1 MMDFIALALSLAAVI
16 LSAATAYGQQAGEG
30 VRLEHATIV
39 TSPDEPSFI
48 QYGIQELAG
57 YLKELTGDEVP
68 VVASLDSGAGV
79 RIVVGTDSVKKLFP
93 QSIPGEDLGDEGYV
107 LRTVS
112 QDGAQC
118 VLATGSTPRGT
129 KIALGLLMKKIQSD
143 GMSAFVPVTLDV
155 SGKPAFAKRGMHFNG
170 WAINYPYT
178 FRTWTEEDW
187 QKYLDML
194 SYQGVNLFYHWP
206 FIEIMPV
213 PLSPEDEAYL
223 EECRRVVDYAQK
235 KHGMEVWLMQCTNRV
250 AKDRCG
256 VADPRQ
262 RPYWRPS
269 QEDLN
274 PGNPEHFKAI
284 MASREAMYRIINNA
298 DGVCNIDSDPGFL
311 AEGTFDD
318 YNKVLLGCRALLDRH
333 NLNGKQTKLIN
344 WMLWGW
350 GRKEKIQ
357 LEGLMDHQRLALRA
371 LIEGGP
377 KPLWLIS
384 GQFPEYLPM
393 VRDEG
398 LISRTVYLPYGIIER
413 EPGYPVTNVEIDAV
427 RGMFNGPDAKFP
439 GLAGIMGNVQ
449 TPLLQ
454 FPNLFYFTSSMCDSN
469 YANVSEKDVLL
480 EVSGYLFP
488 DHRQLLANCY
498 LALKE
503 DDPARIEALVAQLD
517 KIVRNNTLG
526 RPGVF
531 GRKLF
536 PDHRIVTKSLLL
548 QLRMR
553 AAYRRLL
560 AGVTSTTPKA
570 ECEKLLCDY
579 LEAYLAWDTTHGWHN
594 IFGWQAWQLAA
605 FPYGAIAGE
614 LRKNLRTDSEV
625 NGFFAQAA
633 ESLSSKYDVDIV
645 QQGCIEPFKSAVL
658 AAKQEEAE
666 GE

>member
-517 KIVRNNTLG
+517 KIVRNDTLG

-560 AGVTSTTPKA
+560 AGVTPATPKA

-658 AAKQEEAE
+658 AAKQEETE

>member
-1 MMDFIALALSLAAVI
+1 MMNLASLSLLTAVVI
-16 LSAATAYGQQAGEG
+16 LSAATTSDAQADKR
-30 VRLEHATIV
+30 VLLDHAMIV
-39 TSPDEPSFI
+39 TRSDEPSFI
-48 QYGIQELAG
+48 QYGIQDLAR
-57 YLKELTGDEVP
+57 YLKELTGDQVP
-68 VVASLDSGAGV
+68 VVTSADNTTGM

-93 QSIPGEDLGDEGYV
+93 QSIPGEDLGSEGYV
-107 LRTVS
+107 LRAAS
-112 QDGAQC
+112 KDGADY

-129 KIALGLLMKKIQSD
+129 KIALGLLMKKIQSE
-143 GMSAFVPVTLDV
+143 GTSAFVPAGLDV

-178 FRTWTEEDW
+178 FRSWTEEDW
-187 QKYLDML
+187 QRYLDML
-194 SYQGVNLFYHWP
+194 SYQGVNLFYLWP

-223 EECRRVVDYAQK
+223 EESRRVVDYAQT

-274 PGNPEHFKAI
+274 PGDPEHFKAI

-333 NLNGKQTKLIN
+333 NLNGEQTKLIN

-350 GRKEKIQ
+350 GRREKIQ
-357 LEGLMDHQRLALRA
+357 FEGLVDHQRLALRA
-371 LIEGGP
+371 LIQGGP

-393 VRDEG
+393 CRDEG

-427 RGMFNGPDAKFP
+427 RGIFNGPDAKSP
-439 GLAGIMGNVQ
+439 DVAGIMGNVQ

-480 EVSGYLFP
+480 EVSGHLFP
-488 DHRQLLANCY
+488 DHRQLLADSY

-503 DDPARIEALVAQLD
+503 DDPVKIEELVAQLD
-517 KIVRNNTLG
+517 KIVQNDTFG

-536 PDHRIVTKSLLL
+536 PNHRIVAESVLL

-553 AAYRRLL
+553 AAHRRLL

-614 LRKNLRTDSEV
+614 LRKNLSTDSEV
-625 NGFFAQAA
+625 NDFFAEVAA
-633 ESLSSKYDVDIV
+633 SLSATYDADIV
-645 QQGCIEPFKSAVL
+645 RQGCIEPFKSAVF
-658 AAKQEEAE
+658 AAKPEETE
-666 GE
+666 VK

>member
-1 MMDFIALALSLAAVI
+1 MMNLASLSLLTAVVI
-16 LSAATAYGQQAGEG
+16 LSAATTSDAQADKR
-30 VRLEHATIV
+30 VLLDHAMIV
-39 TSPDEPSFI
+39 TRSDEPSFI
-48 QYGIQELAG
+48 QYGIQDLAR
-57 YLKELTGDEVP
+57 YLKELTGDQVP
-68 VVASLDSGAGV
+68 VVTSADNTTGM

-93 QSIPGEDLGDEGYV
+93 QSIPGEDLGSEGYV
-107 LRTVS
+107 LRAAS
-112 QDGAQC
+112 KDGADY

-129 KIALGLLMKKIQSD
+129 KIALGLLMKKIQSERT
-143 GMSAFVPVTLDV
+143 SAFVPAGLDV

-178 FRTWTEEDW
+178 FRSWTEEDW
-187 QKYLDML
+187 QRYLDML
-194 SYQGVNLFYHWP
+194 SYQGVNLFYLWP

-377 KPLWLIS
+377 LPLWLIS

-480 EVSGYLFP
+480 EVSGHLFP
-488 DHRQLLANCY
+488 DHRQLLADSY

-503 DDPARIEALVAQLD
+503 DDPVKIEELVAQLD
-517 KIVRNNTLG
+517 KIVQNDTFG

-536 PDHRIVTKSLLL
+536 PNHRIVAESVLL

-553 AAYRRLL
+553 AAHRRLL

-614 LRKNLRTDSEV
+614 LRKNLSTDSEV
-625 NGFFAQAA
+625 NDFFAEVAA
-633 ESLSSKYDVDIV
+633 SLSATYDADIV
-645 QQGCIEPFKSAVL
+645 RQGCIEPFKSAVF
-658 AAKQEEAE
+658 AAKPEETE
-666 GE
+666 VK

>member
-1 MMDFIALALSLAAVI
+1 MMNLASLSLLTAVVI
-16 LSAATAYGQQAGEG
+16 LSAATTSDAQADKR
-30 VRLEHATIV
+30 VLLDHAMIV
-39 TSPDEPSFI
+39 TRSDEPSFI
-48 QYGIQELAG
+48 QYGIQDLAR
-57 YLKELTGDEVP
+57 YLKELTGDQVP
-68 VVASLDSGAGV
+68 VVTSADNTTGM

-93 QSIPGEDLGDEGYV
+93 QSIPGEDLGSEGYV
-107 LRTVS
+107 LRAAS
-112 QDGAQC
+112 KDGADY

-129 KIALGLLMKKIQSD
+129 KIALGLLMKKIQSERT
-143 GMSAFVPVTLDV
+143 SAFVPAGLDV

-178 FRTWTEEDW
+178 FRSWTEEDW
-187 QKYLDML
+187 QRYLDML
-194 SYQGVNLFYHWP
+194 SYQGVNLFYLWP

-223 EECRRVVDYAQK
+223 EESRRVVDYAQT

-250 AKDRCG
+250 AKGRCG

-274 PGNPEHFKAI
+274 PGDPEHFKAI

-333 NLNGKQTKLIN
+333 NLNGEQTKLIN

-350 GRKEKIQ
+350 GRREKIQ
-357 LEGLMDHQRLALRA
+357 FEGLVDHQRLALRA
-371 LIEGGP
+371 LIQGGP

-393 VRDEG
+393 CRDEG

-427 RGMFNGPDAKFP
+427 RGIFNGPDAKSP
-439 GLAGIMGNVQ
+439 DVAGIMGNVQ

-480 EVSGYLFP
+480 EVSGHLFP
-488 DHRQLLANCY
+488 DHRQLLADSY

-503 DDPARIEALVAQLD
+503 DDPVKIEELVAQLD
-517 KIVRNNTLG
+517 KIVQNDTFG

-536 PDHRIVTKSLLL
+536 PNHRIVAESVLL

-553 AAYRRLL
+553 AAHRRLL

-614 LRKNLRTDSEV
+614 LRKNLSTDSEV
-625 NGFFAQAA
+625 NDFFAEVAA
-633 ESLSSKYDVDIV
+633 SLSATYDADIV
-645 QQGCIEPFKSAVL
+645 RQGCIEPFKSAVF
-658 AAKQEEAE
+658 AAKPEETE
-666 GE
+666 VK

>member
-1 MMDFIALALSLAAVI
+1 MMDFIALALSLAVVI
-16 LSAATAYGQQAGEG
+16 LSASTAYGQQAGEG

-68 VVASLDSGAGV
+68 VVASADNTTGV

-194 SYQGVNLFYHWP
+194 SYQGVNLFYLWP

-377 KPLWLIS
+377 LPLWLIS

-469 YANVSEKDVLL
+469 YANVSERDVLL

-488 DHRQLLANCY
+488 DHRQLLADCY

-503 DDPARIEALVAQLD
+503 DEPAKIEALVAQLD
-517 KIVRNNTLG
+517 KIVRNDTLG

-536 PDHRIVTKSLLL
+536 PDHRIVAKSLLL

-560 AGVTSTTPKA
+560 AGVTPATPKA

-625 NGFFAQAA
+625 DSFFAQVA
-633 ESLSSKYDVDIV
+633 ESLSSKYDADIV

-658 AAKQEEAE
+658 APK
-666 GE
+666 

>member
-1 MMDFIALALSLAAVI
+1 MMDFIALALSLAVVI
-16 LSAATAYGQQAGEG
+16 LSASTAYGQQAGEG

-57 YLKELTGDEVP
+57 YLKELTGEGGS
-68 VVASLDSGAGV
+68 VVASADNTTGV

-194 SYQGVNLFYHWP
+194 SYQGVNLFYLWP

-377 KPLWLIS
+377 LPLWLIS

-427 RGMFNGPDAKFP
+427 RGIFNGPDAKSP
-439 GLAGIMGNVQ
+439 DVAGIMGNVQ

-469 YANVSEKDVLL
+469 YANVSERDVLL

-488 DHRQLLANCY
+488 DHRQLLADCY

-503 DDPARIEALVAQLD
+503 DEPAKIEALVAQLD
-517 KIVRNNTLG
+517 KIVRNDTLG

-536 PDHRIVTKSLLL
+536 PDHRIVAKSLLL

-560 AGVTSTTPKA
+560 AGVTPATPKA

-625 NGFFAQAA
+625 DSFFAQVA
-633 ESLSSKYDVDIV
+633 ESLSSKYDADIV

-658 AAKQEEAE
+658 APK
-666 GE
+666 

>member
-1 MMDFIALALSLAAVI
+1 
-16 LSAATAYGQQAGEG
+16 
-30 VRLEHATIV
+30 
-39 TSPDEPSFI
+39 
-48 QYGIQELAG
+48 
-57 YLKELTGDEVP
+57 
-68 VVASLDSGAGV
+68 
-79 RIVVGTDSVKKLFP
+79 VGTDSVKKLFP
-93 QSIPGEDLGDEGYV
+93 QSIPGEDLGSEGYV
-107 LRTVS
+107 LRAAS
-112 QDGAQC
+112 KDGADY

-129 KIALGLLMKKIQSD
+129 KIALGLLMKKIQSERT
-143 GMSAFVPVTLDV
+143 SAFVPAGLDV

-178 FRTWTEEDW
+178 FRSWTEEDW
-187 QKYLDML
+187 QRYLDML
-194 SYQGVNLFYHWP
+194 SYQGVNLFYLWP

-223 EECRRVVDYAQK
+223 EESRRVVDYAQT

-274 PGNPEHFKAI
+274 PGDPEHFKAI

-333 NLNGKQTKLIN
+333 NLNGEQTKLIN

-350 GRKEKIQ
+350 GRREKIQ
-357 LEGLMDHQRLALRA
+357 FEGLVDHQRLALRA
-371 LIEGGP
+371 LIQGGP

-393 VRDEG
+393 CRDEG

-427 RGMFNGPDAKFP
+427 RGIFNGPDAKSP
-439 GLAGIMGNVQ
+439 DVAGIMGNVQ

-480 EVSGYLFP
+480 EVSGHLFP
-488 DHRQLLANCY
+488 DHRQLLADSY

-503 DDPARIEALVAQLD
+503 DDPVKIEELVAQLD
-517 KIVRNNTLG
+517 KIVQNDTFG

-536 PDHRIVTKSLLL
+536 PNHRIVAESVLL

-553 AAYRRLL
+553 AAHRRLL

-614 LRKNLRTDSEV
+614 LRKNLSTDSEV
-625 NGFFAQAA
+625 NDFFAEVAA
-633 ESLSSKYDVDIV
+633 SLSATYDADIV
-645 QQGCIEPFKSAVL
+645 RQGCIEPFKSAVF
-658 AAKQEEAE
+658 AAKPEETE
-666 GE
+666 VK

>member
-1 MMDFIALALSLAAVI
+1 MMNLASLSLLTAVVI
-16 LSAATAYGQQAGEG
+16 LSAATTSDAQADKR
-30 VRLEHATIV
+30 VLLDHAMIV
-39 TSPDEPSFI
+39 TRSDEPSFI
-48 QYGIQELAG
+48 QYGIQDLAR
-57 YLKELTGDEVP
+57 YLKELTGDQVP
-68 VVASLDSGAGV
+68 VVTSADNTTGM

-93 QSIPGEDLGDEGYV
+93 QSIPGEDLGSEGYV
-107 LRTVS
+107 LRAAS
-112 QDGAQC
+112 KDGADY

-129 KIALGLLMKKIQSD
+129 KIALGLLMKKIQSERT
-143 GMSAFVPVTLDV
+143 SAFVPAGLDV

-178 FRTWTEEDW
+178 FRSWTEEDW
-187 QKYLDML
+187 QRYLDML
-194 SYQGVNLFYHWP
+194 SYQGVNLFYLWP

-223 EECRRVVDYAQK
+223 EESRRVVDYAQT

-274 PGNPEHFKAI
+274 PGDPEHFKAI

-333 NLNGKQTKLIN
+333 NLNGEQTKLIN

-350 GRKEKIQ
+350 GRREKIQ
-357 LEGLMDHQRLALRA
+357 FEGLVDHQRLALRA
-371 LIEGGP
+371 LIQGGP

-393 VRDEG
+393 CRDEG

-427 RGMFNGPDAKFP
+427 RGIFNGPDAKSP
-439 GLAGIMGNVQ
+439 DVAGIMGNVQ

-480 EVSGYLFP
+480 EVSGHLFP
-488 DHRQLLANCY
+488 DHRQLLADSY

-503 DDPARIEALVAQLD
+503 DDPVKIEELVAQLD
-517 KIVRNNTLG
+517 KIVQNDTFG

-536 PDHRIVTKSLLL
+536 PNHRIVAESVLL

-553 AAYRRLL
+553 AAHRRLL

-614 LRKNLRTDSEV
+614 LRKNLSTDSEV
-625 NGFFAQAA
+625 NDFFAEVAA
-633 ESLSSKYDVDIV
+633 SLSATYDADIV
-645 QQGCIEPFKSAVL
+645 RQGCIEPFKSAVF
-658 AAKQEEAE
+658 AAKPEETE
-666 GE
+666 VK

>member
-1 MMDFIALALSLAAVI
+1 MMDFIALALSLAVVI

-517 KIVRNNTLG
+517 KIVRNDTLG

-560 AGVTSTTPKA
+560 AGVTPTTPKA

-658 AAKQEEAE
+658 AAKQEETE

>member
-1 MMDFIALALSLAAVI
+1 MNLASLSLLTAVVI
-16 LSAATAYGQQAGEG
+16 LSAATTSDAQADKR
-30 VRLEHATIV
+30 VLLDHAMIV
-39 TSPDEPSFI
+39 TRSDEPSFI
-48 QYGIQELAG
+48 QYGIQDLAR
-57 YLKELTGDEVP
+57 YLKELTGDRVP
-68 VVASLDSGAGV
+68 VVTSADNTTGV
-79 RIVVGTDSVKKLFP
+79 RIVVGTDSVKKFFP
-93 QSIPGEDLGDEGYV
+93 QSIPGEDLGSEGYV
-107 LRTVS
+107 LRAAS
-112 QDGAQC
+112 KDGADY
-118 VLATGSTPRGT
+118 VLATGSAPRGT
-129 KIALGLLMKKIQSD
+129 KIALGLLMKKIQSE
-143 GMSAFVPVTLDV
+143 GTSAFVPAGLDV

-178 FRTWTEEDW
+178 FRSWTEEDW
-187 QKYLDML
+187 QRYLDML
-194 SYQGVNLFYHWP
+194 SYQGVNLFYLWP

-223 EECRRVVDYAQK
+223 EESRRVVDYAQT

-333 NLNGKQTKLIN
+333 NLNGEQTKFIN

-357 LEGLMDHQRLALRA
+357 FEGLVDHQRLALRA
-371 LIEGGP
+371 LIQGGP

-393 VRDEG
+393 CRDEG

-427 RGMFNGPDAKFP
+427 RGIFNGPDAKSP
-439 GLAGIMGNVQ
+439 DVAGIMGNVQ

-480 EVSGYLFP
+480 EVSGHLFP
-488 DHRQLLANCY
+488 DHRQLLADSY

-503 DDPARIEALVAQLD
+503 DDPVKIEELVAQLD
-517 KIVRNNTLG
+517 KIVQNDTFG

-536 PDHRIVTKSLLL
+536 PNHRIVAESVLL

-553 AAYRRLL
+553 AAHRRLL

-614 LRKNLRTDSEV
+614 LRKNLSTDSEV
-625 NGFFAQAA
+625 NDFFAEVAA
-633 ESLSSKYDVDIV
+633 SLSATYDADIV
-645 QQGCIEPFKSAVL
+645 RQGCIEPFKSAVF
-658 AAKQEEAE
+658 AAKPEETE
-666 GE
+666 VK